1 MKKMDEVNE
10 IILDGYSIYIEHLE
24 QLDQNTNTHDTG
36 ILKKNVIEL
45 TAQGIEQT
53 IKPIISIL
61 NTFRTV
67 AKDSLPNETE
77 LSLQLEVCLK
87 GETPVLKIV
96 GAESSAQIGVKFIW
110 KNESN

>member
-10 IILDGYSIYIEHLE
+10 IIIDGYSIYIEHLE
-24 QLDQNTNTHDTG
+24 QLDQNINTHDTG
-36 ILKKNVIEL
+36 MFKKATIEW
-45 TAQGIEQT
+45 TSQGIEQT
-53 IKPIISIL
+53 VKPIISIL

-67 AKDSLPNETE
+67 DKDSLPNEIE

-96 GAESSAQIGVKFIW
+96 GAESSAQVGVKFVW